1 MTETLAL
8 AHDVAGGRAAAA
20 PARPAPDPVIL
31 TRREQQVAVLVASG
45 RTNRQIGSTLGIA
58 EKTVEIHL
66 KNVMA
71 KLGARSR
78 AEVAVGRH
86 PRPAAPGD
94 ALTPKG
100 NPNVGAQPRVPR

>member
-1 MTETLAL
+1 MTMTETLAL

-45 RTNRQIGSTLGIA
+45 RTNRQIGRTLGIA

-71 KLGARSR
+71 KLGALQPSR
-78 AEVAVGRH
+78 GGRCDGH

-100 NPNVGAQPRVPR
+100 

>member
-1 MTETLAL
+1 MTMTETLAL

-78 AEVAVGRH
+78 AEVAVWTVTQGPPHRE
-86 PRPAAPGD
+86 
-94 ALTPKG
+94 TP
-100 NPNVGAQPRVPR
+100 